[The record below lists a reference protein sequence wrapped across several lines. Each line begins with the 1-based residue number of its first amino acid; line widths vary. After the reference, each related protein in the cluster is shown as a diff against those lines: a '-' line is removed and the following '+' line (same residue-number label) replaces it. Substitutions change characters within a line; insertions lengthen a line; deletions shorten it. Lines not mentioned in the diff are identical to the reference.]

1 MRDRPSTSMLCY
13 LGNQHAILSAL
24 RDLIEAAE
32 HSIVLQMYLFA
43 ANGDQTLLLPRE
55 GAFPYADT
63 VAGWLVEKKQRLS
76 LIHIS
81 EPTRPY

>member
-1 MRDRPSTSMLCY
+1 MLCY

-63 VAGWLVEKKQRLS
+63 VAGWLVEKKQRVRRS
-76 LIHIS
+76 RSRCCWIPIR
-81 EPTRPY
+81 RPIRS